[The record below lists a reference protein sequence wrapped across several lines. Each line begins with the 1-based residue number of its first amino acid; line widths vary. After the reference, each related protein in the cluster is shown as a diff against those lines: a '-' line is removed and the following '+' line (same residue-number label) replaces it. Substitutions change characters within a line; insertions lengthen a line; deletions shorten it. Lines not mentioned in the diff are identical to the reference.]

1 MSEKEAFELWKELSP
16 GSAFGAGLKQYAG
29 HIWIPTH
36 SNIKNAL
43 MRINKLEKKS
53 DSVVKKF
60 LATIRRGLI
69 TEEPHDPPSE
79 ILNTFYTHLVIE
91 GINEKHIMSLA
102 EQSLN
107 FLGVQEDLWDK
118 KWPVEFQIFSSQA
131 CDGAKSLIETIK
143 KKCKRKEV
151 KQALTAVQKRLDV
164 WKKNTAFVK
173 LKRNDFTEIYP
184 ILKKRSKGLGRK
196 NTYRATIKDLYDYI
210 ETPEEMEKL
219 ALSWID
225 EELPTFKKVLQKIAK
240 RYKCKTTVEDIEKAI
255 EKNQY
260 VAPKTL
266 VKTITSLRKA
276 LQKLADAEWVKITP
290 KYDVRV
296 IETPDYLVPF
306 LPTAAMQTFNTLTK
320 PFCLYFATTDTKA
333 SPSTAL
339 PDVAQTTIHEEYG
352 HCVNFL
358 NSYTTGKPRIIEI
371 IGSSLDTP
379 ITEGISFYRELESL
393 KTFRRI
399 LTRGAHNK
407 IERDVIKEIEKHCT
421 LEEFYEG
428 LEFIVMQWRMVRFLR
443 ALSDV
448 RINLEKQTFPQFIEW
463 AHKKTGLT
471 RKLIYDQTIHFQENP
486 GYAPCYSMF
495 GQKLRQM
502 QTQAVKK
509 GFTQKEFNTFV
520 ASAGFPARSI
530 FEERIKKKFKL

>member
-16 GSAFGAGLKQYAG
+16 GSAFGAGLKKYAG

-53 DSVVKKF
+53 DIVVKKF
-60 LATIRRGLI
+60 LATMRRSLI
-69 TEEPHDPPSE
+69 IEEPHDPPGE

-91 GINEKHIMSLA
+91 GVNEKHMLSLA

-131 CDGAKSLIETIK
+131 CDGAKAVIETIK

-151 KQALTAVQKRLDV
+151 KQALTAVQKRLDI
-164 WKKNTAFVK
+164 WKKNTAFVH

-240 RYKCKTTVEDIEKAI
+240 RYKCKPTVEDIEKAI

-276 LQKLADAEWVKITP
+276 LQKLADAEWVTITP

-320 PFCLYFATTDTKA
+320 PFCLYFATTDIKA

-399 LTRGAHNK
+399 LTKGAHNK
-407 IERDVIKEIEKHCT
+407 IEKDVIKEIEKHCT
-421 LEEFYEG
+421 LEEFYDG